1 MWSKL
6 PGMSRSFPHLA
17 ALAALVLGGSL
28 SAQAQLWATPPET
41 ARQPVLKG
49 FTAQEQGKVLRLGDT
64 TVTLDTVAGRVVG
77 VLIEGRDVANVARGL
92 SAAWGA
98 DAEDATRLAAQLS
111 AKGFQDRARLG
122 LVQPSDENGTDL
134 LAVRLT
140 GSGSTQRWRIYSALN
155 VIPESQFPSTRNVT
169 GKASAP
175 HVIHVLSD
183 FQCPA
188 CRQLWSTELP
198 KWRKQPDVYQ
208 VHYHHFPLSYH
219 ANAAA
224 AAEASE
230 CAAQQGKFW
239 NYADELFAQF
249 SRWTRMDAPQAQK
262 QFGEYASR
270 LKLGRAAF
278 DQCLSKHQPKAE
290 VARQMKGAD
299 SLFLTGTPT
308 VYLNGVKLTDW
319 SPEEMRRIQAVT
331 RAKPDA
337 ASVIAAR
344 LKTFR

>member
-1 MWSKL
+1 
-6 PGMSRSFPHLA
+6 MSRSFSPFA
-17 ALAALVLGGSL
+17 ALAALALGGSF
-28 SAQAQLWATPPET
+28 SAQAQLWATPQET

-49 FTAQEQGKVLRLGDT
+49 FTAQEQGKVLRLEGT
-64 TVTLDTVAGRVVG
+64 TVTLDIVAGRVVG
-77 VLIEGRDVANVARGL
+77 VLVEGRDVANVARGL
-92 SAAWGA
+92 SAAWGT
-98 DAEDATRLAAQLS
+98 DPEDATRLAAQLS
-111 AKGFQDRARLG
+111 AKSFQSRARLG

-169 GKASAP
+169 GKTSAP
-175 HVIHVLSD
+175 NVIHVLSD

-188 CRQLWSTELP
+188 CRQLWATELP
-198 KWRKQPDVYQ
+198 KWRKQPDVYR

-249 SRWTRMDAPQAQK
+249 GRWSRLDAAQAQK

-270 LKLGRAAF
+270 LKLGRPAF
-278 DQCLSKHQPKAE
+278 DQCLSKHQTKAE

-308 VYLNGVKLTDW
+308 IYLNGVKLTDW

-331 RAKPDA
+331 KAKPGA
-337 ASVIAAR
+337 ASVIGAR